1 MVPKWLP
8 EPARRVGR
16 VARSWLRKAA
26 PLELFALAGRV
37 RRQPQRRPTRRYL
50 RRHGYA
56 VLRGP
61 WEGLTYDALTARV
74 ANDVAAKLLG
84 SYEEELHEALR
95 EAIGTAPRTFIDVGC
110 AEGYHAVG
118 AARALPGARIQ
129 AFDNDEVARRLCERL
144 AAANGVGASVEVRS
158 VFSIDSLDDA
168 EPPVLV
174 LMDCEGCESM
184 LLGEDARPRLTGVA
198 LIVELHE
205 WAVPEIEQGLV
216 GLYADTHDVEIIRAA
231 GRYRAQYPELDRIGR
246 LNDVE
251 TDLLVMERR
260 PTRMAWAVLRPRREA

>member
-1 MVPKWLP
+1 
-8 EPARRVGR
+8 
-16 VARSWLRKAA
+16 
-26 PLELFALAGRV
+26 
-37 RRQPQRRPTRRYL
+37 
-50 RRHGYA
+50 
-56 VLRGP
+56 VLHGP
-61 WEGLTYDALTARV
+61 WKGLTYDPLTARV

-84 SYEEELHEALR
+84 SYEEELHEALS
-95 EAIGTAPRTFIDVGC
+95 EAIAARPKTFIDVGC

-118 AARALPGARIQ
+118 AARSLPGTRVR
-129 AFDNDEVARRLCERL
+129 AFDSDEVARRLCERL
-144 AAANGVGASVEVRS
+144 VAANGVEAHVEVRS
-158 VFSIDSLDDA
+158 TFVPDSLGEA

-184 LLGEDARPRLTGVA
+184 LLSDEMKRRLAGIT

-205 WAVPEIEQGLV
+205 FAVPGIEQGLLD
-216 GLYADTHDVEIIRAA
+216 LYADTHDVEIIRAA

-260 PTRMAWAVLRPRREA
+260 PTPMAWAVMRPRGEA